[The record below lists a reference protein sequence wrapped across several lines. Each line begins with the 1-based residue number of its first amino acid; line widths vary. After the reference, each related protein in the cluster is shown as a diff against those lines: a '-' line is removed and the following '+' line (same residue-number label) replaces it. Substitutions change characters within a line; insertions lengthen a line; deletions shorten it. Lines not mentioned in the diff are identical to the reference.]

1 MQGKR
6 EFGNALVVTL
16 LSVGLMFGALSISL
30 VEFVAEATPTTA
42 AVLFPSPLPV
52 TATNTLPPTA
62 TADPNLASP
71 IPTSTQTISP
81 PVSCQPPI
89 GWIPISVQAA
99 DTLDSLATR
108 YRISKDALR
117 QANCLLSDSLIP
129 NTLFYVP
136 PAPTST
142 VAVCSSGAV
151 GWVYSYV
158 VKAGDTLY
166 SIATNHYTNFQLLKS
181 VNCRSGDQIF
191 PGEILWVP
199 NVATRTPI
207 PSPLPGVT
215 VTPYPTD
222 PLTQTALPFT
232 ATFVPTT
239 QPSPTVAPTT
249 TPIPTST
256 VSPTAFPTNTP

>member
-30 VEFVAEATPTTA
+30 VEFVTEATPTTA

-62 TADPNLASP
+62 TADPNLASLT
-71 IPTSTQTISP
+71 PTSTQTILP

-89 GWIPISVQAA
+89 GWIPISLQAA
-99 DTLDSLATR
+99 DTLDNLAAR

-117 QANCLLSDSLIP
+117 QANCLLSDSLIS

-142 VAVCSSGAV
+142 VAVCSLGAV
-151 GWVYSYV
+151 GWSYSYK
-158 VKAGDTLY
+158 VKPGDTLY
-166 SIATNHYTNFQLLKS
+166 SIAINHYTNFQLLKN
-181 VNCRSGDQIF
+181 VNCRYGDQIF
-191 PGEILWVP
+191 SGEILWVP
-199 NVATRTPI
+199 NVSTRTPI

-215 VTPYPTD
+215 VTPHPTD

-239 QPSPTVAPTT
+239 QPSPTVAPTM

-256 VSPTAFPTNTP
+256 SSPTAFPTNAP